1 MKYIFNII
9 FSLVIIFVS
18 QKAYPITLNE
28 LLSDAKAN
36 YNILKEQEYKKDA
49 QFLRYKSSFDPYYP
63 SLDLALNYNHYLKS
77 EINPTQ
83 DDKSYYSFSLN
94 LGYKLY
100 DPKRA
105 STKISSNYSFL
116 IEKLSLF
123 VIEKE
128 LIQQVKSLYY
138 KILAEKMTFASRS
151 EAFKAAEK
159 TFQLAQ
165 AKREVGL
172 AKLSDVYQSK
182 VRTEN
187 ARLDVVT
194 TKNNLAKL
202 IYEVE
207 SLCNKKLGED
217 AFSETL
223 TFFNLPLKEEEL
235 FAIALKKREELVREK
250 YIAKKLEE
258 DKNIVKS
265 DFFPQANLAL
275 SYNRYDK
282 NFFPSTDET
291 RVGVNLSW
299 NIFSGMG
306 KYYRYDASL
315 RDVAA
320 QRERIE
326 EVKRNILLDVKKA
339 LEDFNSNIEKVKVSE
354 EILKSALETYQQS
367 FEEYRVGKGDILTL
381 LQAEINLSSARE
393 NRINSLLQLYQ
404 SKTLL
409 ERALGISNFEELQ

>member
-9 FSLVIIFVS
+9 FAFLFIFAS
-18 QKAYPITLNE
+18 QKAYAITLNE
-28 LLSDAKAN
+28 LLLNAKEN
-36 YNILKEQEYKKDA
+36 YHILKEQEYKKDA
-49 QFLRYKSSFDPYYP
+49 QFLRYKSTFDPYYP
-63 SLDLALNYNHYLKS
+63 SLDFVLNYNHYLQS
-77 EINPTQ
+77 EINPLQ

-94 LGYKLY
+94 IGYKLY

-105 STKISSNYSFL
+105 STKNSYNYSFL
-116 IEKLSLF
+116 IEKQSLF

-138 KILAEKMTFASRS
+138 KILAEKMIFASRS

-165 AKREVGL
+165 AKREVGF
-172 AKLSDVYQSK
+172 AKLSDVYQAK
-182 VRTEN
+182 VRMEN

-217 AFSETL
+217 AFSEIL
-223 TFFNLPLKEEEL
+223 TFFDLPLKEEEL
-235 FAIALKKREELVREK
+235 FTIALEKREELVREK

-258 DKNIVKS
+258 DRNIAKS
-265 DFFPQANLAL
+265 DFLPQANLAL

-282 NFFPSTDET
+282 SFFPSPDET

-299 NIFSGMG
+299 NLFSGMG

-339 LEDFNSNIEKVKVSE
+339 LEDFNSNIERVKVSE

-381 LQAEINLSSARE
+381 LQAEINLSTARE
-393 NRINSLLQLYQ
+393 SRINSLLQLYQ

-409 ERALGISNFEELQ
+409 ERAMGIY